1 MMTLTTWKDMKKR
14 SNEEIL
20 VIQERA
26 TALAIDWAKS
36 DMTSLSDDV
45 ADTMEEY
52 MDSMYCNSA
61 NSINVIRDH
70 RQLACDV
77 IVIDCIYALTRE
89 QLIKLEKAFRD
100 LADSVD

>member
-1 MMTLTTWKDMKKR
+1 MKKR
-14 SNEEIL
+14 SKEEIL

-26 TALAIDWAKS
+26 TVLAIDWAKS

-70 RQLACDV
+70 RKKACEV

-89 QLIKLEKAFRD
+89 QLDKLDRALKI